1 MPQLGFDFASMEKIN
16 PRIVHTSMPGYG
28 SSGPGHNRVALGP
41 VIEAAVG
48 LTAMMGYRDSGPYR
62 SGVAWADPV
71 SGMAAAAGTLVGLW
85 NRGASGRAQRVEA
98 AMSESMATFAGDEL
112 LAAQARGSN
121 APRLGSRHRTFAP
134 QGVYRC
140 AGDDRWLAVSCTSD
154 EEWQALCEVASL
166 SPSLT
171 SLDEPARRARHDEID
186 VAIGAWTRSRSPR
199 QVMEQLQARGVIA
212 AQVSDARD
220 LVEDPQLEA
229 RAFWAQLDH
238 PDVGFRRYPGNPIR
252 LSETPVT
259 YRFAAPGLG
268 QHNDEVF
275 GGMLGMST
283 AELSELRDAGV
294 IVDQPPEAPAG

>member
-1 MPQLGFDFASMEKIN
+1 
-16 PRIVHTSMPGYG
+16 
-28 SSGPGHNRVALGP
+28 
-41 VIEAAVG
+41 
-48 LTAMMGYRDSGPYR
+48 
-62 SGVAWADPV
+62 
-71 SGMAAAAGTLVGLW
+71 
-85 NRGASGRAQRVEA
+85 
-98 AMSESMATFAGDEL
+98 MATFAGDEL

-166 SPSLT
+166 SPALT

-220 LVEDPQLEA
+220 LVEDPQLDA
-229 RAFWAQLDH
+229 QAFWAELDH
-238 PDVGFRRYPGNPIR
+238 PDVGPRRYPGNPIR

-259 YRFAAPGLG
+259 YRFAAPALG

-275 GGMLGMST
+275 GGLLGMSA

-294 IVDQPPEAPAG
+294 IVDEPPEGPRG